1 MINMITLNKNCTCVW
16 VEDDCYQV
24 CELFENEYYMYYMTR
39 DEIKTEFNI
48 DPESK

>member
-1 MINMITLNKNCTCVW
+1 MIDMIILNENCSCVL

>member
-1 MINMITLNKNCTCVW
+1 MIILNENSSCVYLP
-16 VEDDCYQV
+16 EDDCYQV

-39 DEIKTEFNI
+39 DEIKSEFGI